1 MLAAHVQLC
10 NASVLSLAV
19 RDGHKATAAMLI
31 EAGAN
36 VNARDEVR
44 AVRVCMLLWL
54 TNGTVLARRMVTHHC
69 M

>member
-1 MLAAHVQLC
+1 
-10 NASVLSLAV
+10 
-19 RDGHKATAAMLI
+19 MLI